1 MVDVPSGYGT
11 GMSDAVSSRT
21 SYLYA
26 RPRALHGVARV
37 FDFMGVYDSYN
48 TSPSPQEA
56 DILAVFQ
63 DWLAVEEDAQ
73 RVLAAHFPTG
83 VE

>member
-1 MVDVPSGYGT
+1 MCRAGT
-11 GMSDAVSSRT
+11 VRSMTDAVSPRT

-48 TSPSPQEA
+48 TSPTPQEA
-56 DILAVFQ
+56 DILAVLQ
-63 DWLAVEEDAQ
+63 DWLAVEEDAR
-73 RVLAAHFPTG
+73 RVLTAHLPTNI
-83 VE
+83 E

>member
-1 MVDVPSGYGT
+1 MNDVI
-11 GMSDAVSSRT
+11 SSRT

-26 RPRALHGVARV
+26 RPRALHGLARV

-73 RVLAAHFPTG
+73 RVLASHFPTG
-83 VE
+83 SNQFVRSARSDS